1 VFRKNLLIAFVSLVL
16 CGSLYGQ
23 ATVKGYFLK
32 DSIKIGETVPYV
44 LTARY
49 PKELNVLFPDSTY
62 SFAPFEIESKKYFTT
77 HTENNQSYDSVIYSL
92 SSFEIDSVQRL
103 ALPVFVM
110 HQKDCT
116 VVNALTDSIFL
127 QFTVAEIPDSLA
139 VDKLPLK
146 TNTAYLDVKWL
157 LNYPILLIIL
167 GAVLVVAIVGW
178 ILFRKQIRRYFKVK
192 RLTKN
197 HMTFLE
203 KFGVLVNQADFN
215 YPSAEKAIV
224 LWKNY
229 LENLIDK
236 PIAKYTSK
244 EIIRLQKDEQ
254 LKMSLYAVDR
264 MVYGKSPL
272 TIEPYA
278 QLRDYSEQLFKRKLE
293 EVNHH
298 G

>member
-1 VFRKNLLIAFVSLVL
+1 MLKKNLFIVLFSLVL
-16 CGSLYGQ
+16 CSAGYGQ

-32 DSIKIGETVPYV
+32 DSVKIGETVPYV

-77 HTENNQSYDSVIYSL
+77 NTKGNLSYDSVIYSV

-116 VVNALTDSIFL
+116 VVHALADSIFL
-127 QFTVAEIPDSLA
+127 QFTVTEIPDSLA

-146 TNTAYLDVKWL
+146 TNTAYLDVAWL
-157 LNYPILLIIL
+157 LNYPIILIIV
-167 GAVLVVAIVGW
+167 GVLLVIAIVVW
-178 ILFRKQIRRYFKVK
+178 IIFRKQIMRYFKVK

-197 HMTFLE
+197 HLSFME
-203 KFGVLVNQADFN
+203 KFGSLITGTDFT
-215 YPSAEKAIV
+215 YTAAEKAVV

-244 EIIRLQKDEQ
+244 EIIRLQKDDQ
-254 LKMSLYAVDR
+254 LKGALYAVDR

-272 TIEPYA
+272 TTEPYT
-278 QLRDYSEQLFKRKLE
+278 QLREYSEQLFKKKLE
-293 EVNHH
+293 EMNH

>member
-1 VFRKNLLIAFVSLVL
+1 MFKKHFLILFVSLVW
-16 CGSLYGQ
+16 CGAFGQ
-23 ATVKGYFLK
+23 TTIKGYFLK

-49 PKELNVLFPDSTY
+49 PKDLNVLFPDSTY

-77 HTENNQSYDSVIYSL
+77 HTENNLSYDSVIYWL

-103 ALPVFVM
+103 ALPVFVI
-110 HQKDCT
+110 HQKDCA
-116 VVNALTDSIFL
+116 VVSALPDSIFL
-127 QFTVAEIPDSLA
+127 QFTVAEVLDSVA

-146 TNTAYLDVKWL
+146 TNTTYLDVKWL
-157 LNYPILLIIL
+157 LNYPILLIIGGVL
-167 GAVLVVAIVGW
+167 LVVAVVVW
-178 ILFRKQIRRYFKVK
+178 ILFRKKIKRYFKVK

-197 HMTFLE
+197 HTTFIE
-203 KFGVLVNQADFN
+203 KFGTLINTPEFT
-215 YPSAEKAIV
+215 YTIAEQAIV

-229 LENLIDK
+229 MENLIEK

-254 LKMSLYAVDR
+254 LKIALYAVDR
-264 MVYGKSPL
+264 MVYGKSKL
-272 TIEPYA
+272 MIEPYS
-278 QLRDYSEQLFKRKLE
+278 QLSEYSEQLFKKKLE
-293 EVNHH
+293 EVNH

>member
-1 VFRKNLLIAFVSLVL
+1 MLNKNLFIVLFSLIL
-16 CGSLYGQ
+16 CGTGYGQ
-23 ATVKGYFLK
+23 TTVKGYFLK

-49 PKELNVLFPDSTY
+49 PRELNVLFPDSSY

-77 HTENNQSYDSVIYSL
+77 RTQDSLSYDSVIYSL
-92 SSFEIDSVQRL
+92 SSFEIDSIQRL
-103 ALPVFVM
+103 ALPVFVI

-116 VVNALTDSIFL
+116 VVNALADSILL
-127 QFTVAEIPDSLA
+127 QFAVAEIPDSLA
-139 VDKLPLK
+139 ADKLPLK
-146 TNTAYLDVKWL
+146 TNTTYMDVKWL
-157 LNYPILLIIL
+157 LNYPIILIIAGIL
-167 GAVLVVAIVGW
+167 LVIAVVAW
-178 ILFRKQIRRYFKVK
+178 IIFRKQIMRYFKVK

-197 HMTFLE
+197 HLTFTE
-203 KFGVLVNQADFN
+203 KFGSLIAGTDFT
-215 YPSAEKAIV
+215 YTSAEKAVV

-236 PIAKYTSK
+236 PIAKYTSR
-244 EIIRLQKDEQ
+244 EIIRLQKDEH
-254 LKMSLYAVDR
+254 LKGVLYAVDR

-278 QLRDYSEQLFKRKLE
+278 QLRDYSEQLFKKKLE
-293 EVNHH
+293 EVNH